1 MKKLSIVAIVV
12 VALVFGSVAWASA
25 LDEDV
30 TVTATI
36 GAAFEMDAS
45 GNSFAFGT
53 LNVGDDVTITGPEIT
68 VKSNKPWTYTE
79 QTATS
84 TENLLLPFAS
94 QAGSV
99 DQGTEGAR
107 GVFVKSYDY
116 RLNLDASN
124 DAVYEIP
131 AETPMTLTY
140 QYTAVQN

>member
-12 VALVFGSVAWASA
+12 VALVFGSVAWATA
-25 LDEDV
+25 ADEYVD
-30 TVTATI
+30 VTATI
-36 GAAFEMDAS
+36 SAAFEMAAS

-53 LNVGDDVTITGPEIT
+53 LSVGDNSTIPGPQIT

-79 QTATS
+79 HAATC

-94 QAGSV
+94 QAGAV
-99 DQGTEGAR
+99 DSGTEGSR
-107 GVFVKSYDY
+107 GVFKKSYDY
-116 RLNLDASN
+116 NLNLDASN